1 MLGNQVAV
9 TLNCY
14 GNNSNYKICEVVWY
28 LLIALDI
35 IYRKERMKE
44 KKGGKVKAG
53 GEEGRKEMREGGKER
68 EKERQEK
75 D

>member
-1 MLGNQVAV
+1 MVV
-9 TLNCY
+9 IFNCY

-28 LLIALDI
+28 FLIVLDI

-44 KKGGKVKAG
+44 KKGGKVKVG

-68 EKERQEK
+68 EKER
-75 D
+75 